1 MSESKACFLNIVSM
15 VIYGTIGV
23 FRKFI
28 PLPSSAVAL
37 ARAGIGAVFLLL
49 FLCIR
54 RRRLDLPAIRRNLRF
69 LLPSGVLLGFN
80 WILLFE
86 AYNYTSVAVATLCY
100 YMAPVILILLSPL
113 LFGERLSGRKLLCV
127 AVALVGMVL
136 VSGVLSS
143 GGGSMKGI
151 ILGLV
156 AALFYASIVVLNKQ
170 LQGIDGLDRT
180 VVQLLISAVVLIPY
194 VLVTENVSAFSLDGP
209 ALFMLAVICIVHTG
223 IAYALYFSTMSFL
236 GAQSL
241 ALLSYIDPVVAILC
255 SAFLLG
261 EQILPS
267 AILGAVLIIGALTTS
282 ELQPSK

>member
-1 MSESKACFLNIVSM
+1 MSESKARFLNIVSM

-267 AILGAVLIIGALTTS
+267 AILGAVLIIGALITS

>member
-1 MSESKACFLNIVSM
+1 MSESKARFLNIVSM

-86 AYNYTSVAVATLCY
+86 AYSYTSVAVATLCY

-143 GGGSMKGI
+143 AGGSMKGI

-170 LQGIDGLDRT
+170 LHGIDGLDRT
-180 VVQLLISAVVLIPY
+180 VVQLLISAIVLIPY

-223 IAYALYFSTMSFL
+223 IAYALYFGTMSFL

-267 AILGAVLIIGALTTS
+267 AILGAVLIIGALITS